1 MSRIVI
7 DVSGEQHQKIKTL
20 AALNGQSIK
29 DFVLDKVLE
38 RNSSSDEQAW
48 DDLKKVLVDRIQSAE
63 KGELSGKTM
72 LEITDEKVREMETK

>member
-38 RNSSSDEQAW
+38 RNTSSDEQAW

-72 LEITDEKVREMETK
+72 LEIADEKVREMETK

>member
-7 DVSGEQHQKIKTL
+7 EVSGEQHQKIKTL

-38 RNSSSDEQAW
+38 RNTSSDEQAW

-72 LEITDEKVREMETK
+72 LEIADEKVREMETK